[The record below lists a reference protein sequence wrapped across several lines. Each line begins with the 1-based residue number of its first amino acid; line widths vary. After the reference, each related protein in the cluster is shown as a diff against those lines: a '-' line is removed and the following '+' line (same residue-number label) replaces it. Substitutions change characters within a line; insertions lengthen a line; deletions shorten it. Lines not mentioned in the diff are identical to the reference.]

1 MTFRTT
7 FLETCGSRQISLIGF
22 FRTKT
27 PGESWRSFPQPAFQ
41 SRPPKIQE
49 AIVDPQ
55 PRGPDWMQITP
66 KAGSL
71 FHAYSQQCLRHK
83 QCQTNMKRVSKTV
96 ETVKIE

>member
-55 PRGPDWMQITP
+55 PRGQDWMQITP

-71 FHAYSQQCLRHK
+71 FHAYSQ
-83 QCQTNMKRVSKTV
+83 RVHVGPRSICRCEFDYGQALQNTA
-96 ETVKIE
+96 